1 MCSGEA
7 AVSSVSGD
15 GKTGQL
21 HVKIKRNER
30 FLTSYTKIKEK
41 MDQTPNCKA
50 GNHETPRRKCR
61 QNFDMNCSSIFFF
74 FDLKDKGNQSKNKK
88 WDMI

>member
-1 MCSGEA
+1 MPAEARMCSGEA

-21 HVKIKRNER
+21 HVKIKRNKR

-41 MDQTPNCKA
+41 MDQTPNCKS
-50 GNHETPRRKCR
+50 GNHETPRRKHR

-74 FDLKDKGNQSKNKK
+74 
-88 WDMI
+88 

>member
-1 MCSGEA
+1 MPAEARMCSGEA

-74 FDLKDKGNQSKNKK
+74 WSQRQRKPKQK
-88 WDMI
+88 